1 MVFKRRKLT
10 LACMSLLAS
19 LQFAEPS
26 LAQQSTGADAP
37 VAKPEGGKNS
47 ASLDAVVVSA
57 TKRKEDAAKIPLSVT
72 VLSGEALGEQHI
84 SSIADLTR
92 AVPNLS
98 FSGGAQGGGSGL
110 SNIELRGISS
120 QAGSSTVSVYLDD
133 VSMTTRNLYS
143 LGSAEPKFFD
153 VANVEV
159 LRGPQG
165 TLYGASSMGGTI
177 KFISNQPNLKAVES
191 SFNAEISSTDHGG
204 MGSNVSAVYNQP
216 ITVGESALRLGVQI
230 GQVGGYIDQVSQ
242 ADPTKVIASGIN
254 SERSGVFK
262 AALKWAPNAQL
273 SITPSL
279 FYQRVQSDGLDVSH
293 LTDVNGNALPANQTD
308 QLLREPGTDTLSVQ
322 SVTVNYDMGSA
333 DLTSVT
339 SYFSRDF
346 NRQQDGQ
353 AANSQFLGCCLIN
366 NPGLASVV
374 NGLASAVLLDN
385 SVRQFSQELRVASKG
400 YDGKGSGLT
409 WLGGLYFS
417 SLQTTVTDNEP
428 IYGINAAFAQAGQ
441 SVADTN
447 VLSGGFANAF
457 PGDNAYYSQR
467 RYSEKQTALFGE
479 GTYFVN
485 PALRLTLGAR
495 YLQAT
500 ENFERD
506 GDLYFSAGPARSAY
520 AQDYTAF
527 TPKIAVSMDIDKNN
541 AVFASATK
549 GFRLGGANRAIPQSI
564 CGNELKT
571 VYNLDSAP
579 NSFDSDYLW
588 SYEIGSKS
596 RWLDNRVSFN
606 FSAFYV
612 QWSNIQQDVQLSCTY
627 DFEGNFGNA
636 TSHGIEMEVKAK
648 VTPNLTVGFFGGMT
662 HATFSEDV
670 PAINTKAGD
679 QLQGVPKWNAALTGE
694 YRFYDEGSIGGF
706 VRGAARWVGAS
717 RGSFQA
723 SNPDYDRPSYLT
735 LDASIGGSKDS
746 WEFSLFV
753 KNLMNDQTMLQKPY
767 VQFLT
772 EAYRQRPRTIGI
784 TLTKSL

>member
-19 LQFAEPS
+19 LQFAAPS
-26 LAQQSTGADAP
+26 LAQQSAGTDAP
-37 VAKPEGGKNS
+37 ATKPEGGKGS
-47 ASLDAVVVSA
+47 ASLEAVVVSA

-400 YDGKGSGLT
+400 YDGKGAGFT

-428 IYGINAAFAQAGQ
+428 IYGINAAFAQAGL

-520 AQDYTAF
+520 AQDYSAF

-636 TSHGIEMEVKAK
+636 TSHGIEMEAKAK
-648 VTPNLTVGFFGGMT
+648 VTPNLTLGFFGGMT

-735 LDASIGGSKDS
+735 LDASIGGTKDS

>member
-1 MVFKRRKLT
+1 M
-10 LACMSLLAS
+10 
-19 LQFAEPS
+19 
-26 LAQQSTGADAP
+26 
-37 VAKPEGGKNS
+37 
-47 ASLDAVVVSA
+47 
-57 TKRKEDAAKIPLSVT
+57 
-72 VLSGEALGEQHI
+72 
-84 SSIADLTR
+84 
-92 AVPNLS
+92 
-98 FSGGAQGGGSGL
+98 
-110 SNIELRGISS
+110 
-120 QAGSSTVSVYLDD
+120 
-133 VSMTTRNLYS
+133 
-143 LGSAEPKFFD
+143 
-153 VANVEV
+153 
-159 LRGPQG
+159 
-165 TLYGASSMGGTI
+165 
-177 KFISNQPNLKAVES
+177 
-191 SFNAEISSTDHGG
+191 
-204 MGSNVSAVYNQP
+204 
-216 ITVGESALRLGVQI
+216 
-230 GQVGGYIDQVSQ
+230 
-242 ADPTKVIASGIN
+242 
-254 SERSGVFK
+254 
-262 AALKWAPNAQL
+262 
-273 SITPSL
+273 
-279 FYQRVQSDGLDVSH
+279 
-293 LTDVNGNALPANQTD
+293 
-308 QLLREPGTDTLSVQ
+308 
-322 SVTVNYDMGSA
+322 
-333 DLTSVT
+333 
-339 SYFSRDF
+339 
-346 NRQQDGQ
+346 
-353 AANSQFLGCCLIN
+353 
-366 NPGLASVV
+366 
-374 NGLASAVLLDN
+374 LLDN

-400 YDGKGSGLT
+400 YDGKGAGFT

-428 IYGINAAFAQAGQ
+428 IYGINAAFAQAGL

-520 AQDYTAF
+520 AQDYSAF

-636 TSHGIEMEVKAK
+636 TSHGIEMEAKAK
-648 VTPNLTVGFFGGMT
+648 VTPNLTLGFFGGMT

-735 LDASIGGSKDS
+735 LDASIGGTKDS